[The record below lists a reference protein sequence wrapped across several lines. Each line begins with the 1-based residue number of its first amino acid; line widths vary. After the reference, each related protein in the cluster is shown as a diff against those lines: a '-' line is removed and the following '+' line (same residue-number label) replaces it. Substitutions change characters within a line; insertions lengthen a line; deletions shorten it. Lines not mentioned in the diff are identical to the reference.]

1 MLKINKTKATYL
13 SLKRQNLIE
22 RNDNADYEALFRMM
36 SPVPTL
42 FWTTPGEPPLIQ
54 HRFNIDDRT
63 LNNYN
68 RANRNIIKGRF
79 RGGNVGYIYTDEL
92 PLYMT
97 AYKKK

>member
-1 MLKINKTKATYL
+1 MVEINIKKAIHL

-22 RNDNADYEALFRMM
+22 KKEDADYERLFRLM

-42 FWTTPGEPPLIQ
+42 FWTAPGEPPLIQ
-54 HRFNIDDRT
+54 HRVDIDDKT

-79 RGGNVGYIYTDEL
+79 RGGSVGYIYKD
-92 PLYMT
+92 
-97 AYKKK
+97 